1 MSTASREGEA
11 PVTGASYAG
20 FLGQLPF
27 FVGVPADDLAA
38 FASTVL
44 LRDLPAGADVVV
56 QRQYGHAMFV
66 IVSGAVAIRAV
77 GADDNI
83 VELGRLDRPGE
94 FFGEAVL
101 LGRGERTATV
111 TAVTPVRLLEIEKH
125 RFDLLTRR
133 HRSVREHLE
142 GVYHARAIATYLH
155 THRYLSM
162 LNAPA
167 RDALARGARL
177 KLYQRGD
184 AVTKVG
190 DPADSVLVIKDGVVK
205 ATRTS
210 GGAMSILA
218 YFNTHDV
225 VGVSDGGS
233 RDFGLEA
240 VGQCEVIFIPRPAFQ
255 MMMMQHGDVARHF
268 GKDDMHRRA
277 AMAGVGGTVM
287 QAAQAFL
294 SAGVE
299 VESLLVINLDRC
311 VRCGNCVR
319 ACHSRHRY
327 TRLDR
332 RGPIFRRRAKIDA
345 PRHEHIMLPASCR
358 HCRDPECM
366 IGCPT
371 GAIQRFADGDV
382 DINDNCIG
390 CENCA
395 RKCPYGNITMRPL
408 AESERP
414 SPEITKRAIK
424 CNLCRGYGYS
434 NCVHECPRGAILRV
448 DPLRYFEELALVMEA
463 EQRDA
468 IEWSRGQAKQLGLLG
483 TKQQIRP
490 RSTWF
495 IPASLVLGVLAIA
508 AIAAAALA
516 GMTPGGMRGSTP
528 VGLALGIAAAG
539 CLGAAASL
547 GVRKR
552 MRNSAIGGLEA
563 WTQFHMVLGA
573 VGFCA
578 AVAHAGFHVTGVFT
592 TLLLLVFAFEVA
604 TGALGQIIYVTVPRT
619 LTRLERHG
627 LARLVEDLLD
637 EQTTLE
643 RSIAELVA
651 TVNPRAWQA
660 LRPRIELL
668 SGRTSSRMARR
679 YDPPAAVAAAKQ
691 QLAQLLAAQP
701 LGPDDRA
708 ALERV
713 VESRCRLLDVRAQL
727 VLHRRLKTWLVMHV
741 ATASALVILLAF
753 HIVTALTLVR

>member
-1 MSTASREGEA
+1 
-11 PVTGASYAG
+11 
-20 FLGQLPF
+20 
-27 FVGVPADDLAA
+27 
-38 FASTVL
+38 
-44 LRDLPAGADVVV
+44 
-56 QRQYGHAMFV
+56 
-66 IVSGAVAIRAV
+66 
-77 GADDNI
+77 
-83 VELGRLDRPGE
+83 
-94 FFGEAVL
+94 
-101 LGRGERTATV
+101 
-111 TAVTPVRLLEIEKH
+111 
-125 RFDLLTRR
+125 
-133 HRSVREHLE
+133 
-142 GVYHARAIATYLH
+142 
-155 THRYLSM
+155 
-162 LNAPA
+162 
-167 RDALARGARL
+167 
-177 KLYQRGD
+177 
-184 AVTKVG
+184 
-190 DPADSVLVIKDGVVK
+190 
-205 ATRTS
+205 
-210 GGAMSILA
+210 
-218 YFNTHDV
+218 
-225 VGVSDGGS
+225 
-233 RDFGLEA
+233 
-240 VGQCEVIFIPRPAFQ
+240 
-255 MMMMQHGDVARHF
+255 
-268 GKDDMHRRA
+268 
-277 AMAGVGGTVM
+277 
-287 QAAQAFL
+287 
-294 SAGVE
+294 
-299 VESLLVINLDRC
+299 
-311 VRCGNCVR
+311 
-319 ACHSRHRY
+319 
-327 TRLDR
+327 
-332 RGPIFRRRAKIDA
+332 
-345 PRHEHIMLPASCR
+345 
-358 HCRDPECM
+358 
-366 IGCPT
+366 
-371 GAIQRFADGDV
+371 
-382 DINDNCIG
+382 
-390 CENCA
+390 
-395 RKCPYGNITMRPL
+395 
-408 AESERP
+408 
-414 SPEITKRAIK
+414 
-424 CNLCRGYGYS
+424 
-434 NCVHECPRGAILRV
+434 
-448 DPLRYFEELALVMEA
+448 VMEA